1 MFNCSHSSCEI
12 GLKVCSF
19 ERGITFHTST
29 FLKKS
34 RLTPFAS
41 YQKSLGRHYVDSMME
56 LRRGG
61 AGANPCVLK
70 VGGKG
75 GEVSRKKWT
84 KLLPCGQ
91 DFIFW
96 DEGEGADN
104 VVVASYIRAF
114 HVILRL
120 QPKVNR
126 VLKYILCITRYNH
139 DKHLHKH

>member
-1 MFNCSHSSCEI
+1 
-12 GLKVCSF
+12 
-19 ERGITFHTST
+19 
-29 FLKKS
+29 
-34 RLTPFAS
+34 
-41 YQKSLGRHYVDSMME
+41 MME
-56 LRRGG
+56 LRREGAG

-84 KLLPCGQ
+84 KKWTKLLPCGQ

-104 VVVASYIRAF
+104 LVVASYIRAI

-120 QPKVNR
+120 QPKVNK
-126 VLKYILCITRYNH
+126 VLAKVVFV
-139 DKHLHKH
+139 K